1 MRTLREV
8 GAEVAARRRALGLKQ
23 QDVAK
28 RSGVT
33 AESLS
38 RFERGRTSEFGSRKL
53 MAVLA
58 EVGMEL
64 ALIEIPANDGDHA
77 RDAGRTH
84 GQSVSFNS
92 ELGR

>member
-1 MRTLREV
+1 MRTLREL
-8 GAEVAARRRALGLKQ
+8 GAEVAIRRRALGLKQ
-23 QDVAK
+23 LDVAK

-58 EVGMEL
+58 AVGMEL
-64 ALIEIPANDGDHA
+64 ALVEISSDQCQPP
-77 RDAGRTH
+77 RETTRTH
-84 GQSVSFNS
+84 GRPTSAGL
-92 ELGR
+92 EA

>member
-1 MRTLREV
+1 MPLARESHMRTLQEL

-23 QDVAK
+23 LDVAK

-58 EVGMEL
+58 AVGMEL
-64 ALIEIPANDGDHA
+64 AFVETSTSRAEHLTNVQI
-77 RDAGRTH
+77 
-84 GQSVSFNS
+84 
-92 ELGR
+92 